1 MGSMKSGNVC
11 LGLLAHVDAGKTT
24 LSESLLYLSGAIR
37 KKGRVDHGDTF
48 LDTDSLERER
58 GITIFSKQAELQAG
72 SLTFTLMDTP
82 GHRDFSPEMERTLQI
97 LDEAVLV
104 ISAADGVTGQ
114 VRNLWKLLKHY
125 DIPTFIFVNKMD
137 QPGTDRKEIFRELQ
151 SALGPVLADVTDGLE
166 TESVQEDVAVCDDA
180 LMERFLDGVPVTD
193 AGADGTEKAGSGLVW
208 LCPENGRRGSSVVGS
223 GEVYPEKGISRRIR
237 GKGIQN

>member
-1 MGSMKSGNVC
+1 MGNMKSGNVC

-137 QPGTDRKEIFRELQ
+137 QPGTDRKEIFKKLQ
-151 SALGPVLADVTDGLE
+151 SALGPDLADVTDGLE

-193 AGADGTEKAGSGLVW
+193 RDVRELTAQRKLVPVWFGSALN
-208 LCPENGRRGSSVVGS
+208 LALP
-223 GEVYPEKGISRRIR
+223 
-237 GKGIQN
+237 